1 MIGDRVNS
9 AASAWEAIG
18 AYMQQGGA
26 VMWPLLGCTVVLWFA
41 LGYRWMLL
49 NRGTDKSVRVLIN
62 GFLRGKP
69 REAKGIVDDA
79 VARGIA
85 LQAQQRPYLRERLD
99 DAFSDYLSDIKRYR
113 ITISTAVAIAPLLGL
128 LGTVTGMIETFDS
141 LGDMTLFSQSGGIAG
156 GIAVALFTTQMGL
169 IVAVPGVILKT
180 ILDRRETQ
188 IQHDLTQIKDIL
200 CSEAYEH
207 AEFKS

>member
-85 LQAQQRPYLRERLD
+85 LQIP
-99 DAFSDYLSDIKRYR
+99 
-113 ITISTAVAIAPLLGL
+113 TA
-128 LGTVTGMIETFDS
+128 
-141 LGDMTLFSQSGGIAG
+141 
-156 GIAVALFTTQMGL
+156 
-169 IVAVPGVILKT
+169 LK
-180 ILDRRETQ
+180 
-188 IQHDLTQIKDIL
+188 
-200 CSEAYEH
+200 
-207 AEFKS
+207 

>member
-18 AYMQQGGA
+18 AYMQQGGF

-69 REAKGIVDDA
+69 RTPKGIVDKA
-79 VARGIA
+79 VERGIA
-85 LQAQQRPYLRERLD
+85 LQAQQRPFLRERLD

-180 ILDRRETQ
+180 ILDRREKQ
-188 IQHDLTQIKDIL
+188 IQHDLAQIKDIL

>member
-85 LQAQQRPYLRERLD
+85 LQAQRRPFLRERLD

>member
-18 AYMQQGGA
+18 AYLQQGGA

-69 REAKGIVDDA
+69 RKPKGIVDQA
-79 VARGIA
+79 VERGIA

-180 ILDRRETQ
+180 ILDRREKQ
-188 IQHDLTQIKDIL
+188 IQHDLAQIKDIL

>member
-18 AYMQQGGA
+18 AYLQQGGA

-69 REAKGIVDDA
+69 RNPKGIVDQA
-79 VARGIA
+79 VERGIA

-180 ILDRRETQ
+180 ILDRREKQ
-188 IQHDLTQIKDIL
+188 IQHDLAQIKDIL

>member
-9 AASAWEAIG
+9 VGSAWEAVG
-18 AYMQQGGA
+18 AYMQQGGF
-26 VMWPLLGCTVVLWFA
+26 VMWPLLGCTLVLWFA

-62 GFLRGKP
+62 NALRGKP
-69 REAKGIVDDA
+69 RQPKGIVDAA
-79 VARGIA
+79 VARGIL
-85 LQAQQRPYLRERLD
+85 LQAEQRPYLRERLD
-99 DAFSDYLSDIKRYR
+99 DAFSDYQGDIKRYR

-169 IVAVPGVILKT
+169 IVAVPGVILKS
-180 ILDRRETQ
+180 ILDRREKQ
-188 IQHDLTQIKDIL
+188 IQHDLAQVKDIL
-200 CSEAYEH
+200 CSQAYEH

>member
-18 AYMQQGGA
+18 AYMQQGGF

-69 REAKGIVDDA
+69 RTPKGIVDQA
-79 VARGIA
+79 VERGIA
-85 LQAQQRPYLRERLD
+85 LQAQRRPFLRERLD

-180 ILDRRETQ
+180 ILDRREKQ
-188 IQHDLTQIKDIL
+188 IQHDLAQIKDIL

>member
-9 AASAWEAIG
+9 AASAWEAVG
-18 AYMQQGGA
+18 AYMQQGGF

-69 REAKGIVDDA
+69 RTPKGIVDEA
-79 VARGIA
+79 VERGIS
-85 LQAQQRPYLRERLD
+85 LQAQRRPFLRERLD

-169 IVAVPGVILKT
+169 IVAVPGVILKS
-180 ILDRRETQ
+180 ILDRREKQ
-188 IQHDLTQIKDIL
+188 IQHDLAQIKDIL